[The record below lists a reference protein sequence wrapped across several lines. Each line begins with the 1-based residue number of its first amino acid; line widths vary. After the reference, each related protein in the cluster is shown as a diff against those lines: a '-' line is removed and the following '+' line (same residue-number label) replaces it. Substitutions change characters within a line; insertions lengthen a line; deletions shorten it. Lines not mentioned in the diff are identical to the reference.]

1 MLSGFDNPIHLLFVF
16 VIVLMLFGAKR
27 LPDIGHGLGTVIREF
42 RDALT
47 HPQDPAAPDPV
58 AATLQASAGAVP
70 ARLTSDSQ

>member
-27 LPDIGHGLGTVIREF
+27 LPEIGHGLGTGIRGF

-47 HPQDPAAPDPV
+47 HPQDAAPSDPV
-58 AATLQASAGAVP
+58 TTTLQANGGP
-70 ARLTSDSQ
+70 HPHD